1 MEQEWITDRLP
12 TEADGDMDGDVRL
25 RDRPGSSGWSFVRW
39 SYVGPGAPWRHTSYW
54 KPSAEPETTEPDRIG
69 TLEQRLADRIAY
81 LEERT
86 AESIHALEQQLKEHI
101 RAQSVLAAALVK
113 RLEAL
118 EGLPPDRAIPEGGRG
133 VPGGIAALEQR
144 VAELGQLFWA
154 HKHVAQ
160 PVSIPAEAQP

>member
-25 RDRPGSSGWSFVRW
+25 RDRPGSSGWSFVR
-39 SYVGPGAPWRHTSYW
+39 PGAPWRHTSYW

-81 LEERT
+81 LEEWT
-86 AESIHALEQQLKEHI
+86 EYSIHALKQQLKEHI